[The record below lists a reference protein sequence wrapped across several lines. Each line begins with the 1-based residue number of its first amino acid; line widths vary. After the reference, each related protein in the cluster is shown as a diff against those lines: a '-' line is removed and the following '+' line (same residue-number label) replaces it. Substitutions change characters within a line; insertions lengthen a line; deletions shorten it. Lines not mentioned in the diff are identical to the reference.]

1 MRSGRF
7 WVAVMSDIAL
17 KGRVIGFEES
27 QDYALRDAFG
37 PDSPFRL
44 LKSLDS
50 AISFL
55 VVNPFSAVEEYTF
68 DVEDDTLCGPVAG
81 RRGHRAP
88 CGPLHREIRERD
100 VIRQP
105 EVSSPCQYGKR
116 HIPAGD
122 PAERRVS
129 GLAPGRDKGID
140 LAPLPKFPLKY
151 LSYPSII

>member
-1 MRSGRF
+1 
-7 WVAVMSDIAL
+7 MSDIVL

-68 DVEDDTLCGPVAG
+68 DVEDDTLAALSLAEGGIGHLAVLCIARYEKETLYVNLRSPLLVNTAKGIFLQVILSNEGYPVSLPVAIK
-81 RRGHRAP
+81 A
-88 CGPLHREIRERD
+88 
-100 VIRQP
+100 
-105 EVSSPCQYGKR
+105 
-116 HIPAGD
+116 
-122 PAERRVS
+122 
-129 GLAPGRDKGID
+129 
-140 LAPLPKFPLKY
+140 
-151 LSYPSII
+151 

>member
-1 MRSGRF
+1 M
-7 WVAVMSDIAL
+7 AVMSDIAL

-68 DVEDDTLCGPVAG
+68 DVEDDTLAALSLAEGGIGHLAVLCIARYEKETLYVNLRSPLLVNTEKGIFLQVILPNEGYPVSLPVAIK
-81 RRGHRAP
+81 A
-88 CGPLHREIRERD
+88 
-100 VIRQP
+100 
-105 EVSSPCQYGKR
+105 
-116 HIPAGD
+116 
-122 PAERRVS
+122 
-129 GLAPGRDKGID
+129 
-140 LAPLPKFPLKY
+140 
-151 LSYPSII
+151 

>member
-1 MRSGRF
+1 
-7 WVAVMSDIAL
+7 MSDIAL

-68 DVEDDTLCGPVAG
+68 DVEDVTLAALSLAEGGIGHLAVLCIARYEKETLYVNLRSPLLVNTEKGIFLQVILPNEGYPVSLPVAIK
-81 RRGHRAP
+81 A
-88 CGPLHREIRERD
+88 
-100 VIRQP
+100 
-105 EVSSPCQYGKR
+105 
-116 HIPAGD
+116 
-122 PAERRVS
+122 
-129 GLAPGRDKGID
+129 
-140 LAPLPKFPLKY
+140 
-151 LSYPSII
+151 